1 MSICKH
7 IKNSCKHPD
16 ACSIFASSMEDQE
29 QISQPTGKAKG
40 GIARAQKLSDRR
52 RSDIAR
58 EGARAK
64 WKKLGRITPL
74 AAQYGA
80 PDRPLRIGPVE
91 IPCYVLADG
100 TRVLAQRGLQ
110 SGIGLSEGGGKGG
123 ERRIAAFM
131 ARLGEKGIDVK
142 GLVARAN
149 NPIPFIPPHGGNPAD
164 GYEATILPD
173 ICAVIIDADQKGKL
187 DGRLKR
193 LAERAAVLQ
202 HGFATVG
209 IIALV
214 DEATGYQEIRQKDAL
229 AVILERFIA
238 KELQP
243 YVPTFQKDY
252 YEQLFRLRGLEFPK
266 DTVQRPQYFGVLTND
281 IVYKR
286 IAPGVLEELKKVV
299 IRNEDGRPKHKYFQR
314 LTSNLGYPKLRE
326 HLGGV
331 VAIMKLSSDYLD
343 FLNKLDRIYPRY
355 GQVPLDFDLR
365 NDDGR
370 GL

>member
-1 MSICKH
+1 M
-7 IKNSCKHPD
+7 
-16 ACSIFASSMEDQE
+16 AEEQGVQE
-29 QISQPTGKAKG
+29 KMFEIVGRAKG
-40 GIARAQKLSDRR
+40 GIARAQKLTKEQ
-52 RSDIAR
+52 RSEIAR

-64 WKKLGRITPL
+64 WKRQGKITPL

-80 PDRPLRIGPVE
+80 PERPLKIGAIE

-131 ARLGEKGIDVK
+131 SRLADKGIDVR

-173 ICAVIIDADQKGKL
+173 ICAVLIDAHQKGKL
-187 DGRLKR
+187 DTRLKR

-214 DEATGYQEIRQKDAL
+214 DEATGYQDIRRKDAL
-229 AVILERFIA
+229 ALILERFIA

-243 YVPTFQKDY
+243 YVPTFPPDF
-252 YEQLFRLRGLEFPK
+252 YEQLFRLRGLDYRT
-266 DTVQRPQYFGVLTND
+266 DTVQRPQYFGMLTND

-286 IAPGVLEELKKVV
+286 LAPGVLAELKKVAE
-299 IRNEDGRPKHKYFQR
+299 RNEAGRPKHKYFQR
-314 LTSNLGYPKLRE
+314 LTGNHGYPKLNS

-331 VAIMKLSSDYLD
+331 VAIMKLSADYHD
-343 FLNKLDRIYPRY
+343 FIGKLNTIYPKY
-355 GQVPLDFDLR
+355 GENFGFDFGYDY
-365 NDDGR
+365 DQKKDSGQ